1 MNATN
6 AHVPL
11 FIWMPVCAPRFPLRP
26 ERGGGRYTSF
36 IYANG
41 VSVLLLIYGMGS
53 AKAPIDG

>member
-1 MNATN
+1 MDAC
-6 AHVPL
+6 VSSPS
-11 FIWMPVCAPRFPLRP
+11 PLRT
-26 ERGGGRYTSF
+26 EGEAGAQTGF

>member
-1 MNATN
+1 MQQMLTFHCLYGCLFAP
-6 AHVPL
+6 PL
-11 FIWMPVCAPRFPLRP
+11 PPPSG
-26 ERGGGRYTSF
+26 EGGGRYTSF

>member
-1 MNATN
+1 MKTASPS
-6 AHVPL
+6 V
-11 FIWMPVCAPRFPLRP
+11 R
-26 ERGGGRYTSF
+26 RGEGGRYTSF

>member
-1 MNATN
+1 MDACLR
-6 AHVPL
+6 H
-11 FIWMPVCAPRFPLRP
+11 RFPLRP

-53 AKAPIDG
+53 AKALIDG